1 MLDTS
6 SLSAVLWKLLSHYKY
21 DPTKEARGSGETP
34 HIQKIQST
42 VLRLI
47 LVFRA
52 FSSSLFAWF
61 SFHFTVII
69 SVRRSVDQLDG
80 DTWNGSPHGKARVF
94 SDCNSQAFP
103 WRQPKRCLS
112 PQKLHRVVVFQCLQH
127 FPYSVE
133 SHQIEDH
140 LLFPLSFFSIIMKTS
155 WNQGV
160 AVHYK

>member
-1 MLDTS
+1 M
-6 SLSAVLWKLLSHYKY
+6 
-21 DPTKEARGSGETP
+21 EARGSGETP
-34 HIQKIQST
+34 HIQKTQST
-42 VLRLI
+42 VLCLI

-103 WRQPKRCLS
+103 WLQTKRCLS
-112 PQKLHRVVVFQCLQH
+112 PQKLHRVVVLNAYNISLILWNPVKLKIICF
-127 FPYSVE
+127 
-133 SHQIEDH
+133 
-140 LLFPLSFFSIIMKTS
+140 FPLSFFSVIMKTG

-160 AVHYK
+160 LSITNKTAWVLNKI